1 MLAILGS
8 VMGRMR
14 AATLRS
20 GGLALLLVVVFGYVA
35 FTPSKLAKEVNE
47 LRREKE
53 QLLEYARRL
62 SASRRVAQV
71 NVLNRSLDDLGRP
84 ATTLLWQEIGPD
96 GLVSLPV
103 EVEVR
108 GTLVYFEAFVIKF
121 EYELV
126 GEGDPEQGTSLA
138 LFRRIFGDLQVPEE
152 VPMLDGVGV
161 LAAEAAQGP
170 RGAEQRLWGL
180 FWDLVD
186 DPLLAKRY
194 GVRIAQCEAPAVPLR
209 PGQIWQV
216 TLDAPGGLNLKKVQD
231 LSMAGR
237 LTPGLP

>member
-1 MLAILGS
+1 
-8 VMGRMR
+8 MR
-14 AATLRS
+14 TATVRS
-20 GGLALLLVVVFGYVA
+20 GGIALLLVVVFGVVTL
-35 FTPSKLAKEVNE
+35 TPSKLAKEVNE

-71 NVLNRSLDDLGRP
+71 NVLNQFLDEFGRP
-84 ATTLLWQEIGPD
+84 TTTLLWQEISPD

-103 EVEVR
+103 QVEVI

-121 EYELV
+121 EYDLV
-126 GEGDPEQGTSLA
+126 REDDPDRGTSLA
-138 LFRRIFGDLQVPEE
+138 LFRRIFGDLQAPEE
-152 VPMLDGVGV
+152 VPMLDGAGA
-161 LAAEAAQGP
+161 LPAEAAQGP
-170 RGAEQRLWGL
+170 RNAEQRLWGL

-186 DPLLAKRY
+186 DPQLAARY

-231 LSMAGR
+231 LSIAGY
-237 LTPGLP
+237 LMPGLP